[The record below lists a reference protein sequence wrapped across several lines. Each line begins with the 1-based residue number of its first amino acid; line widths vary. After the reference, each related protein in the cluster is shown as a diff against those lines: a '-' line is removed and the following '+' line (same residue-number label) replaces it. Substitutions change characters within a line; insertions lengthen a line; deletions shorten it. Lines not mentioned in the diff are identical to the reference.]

1 MEYQSAEVQWKL
13 MVVIELL
20 LQSVTLVGMVLL
32 AGAEPIL
39 PAFLAVQIPTMTA
52 VATG

>member
-20 LQSVTLVGMVLL
+20 LQSVSLVGMVLL
-32 AGAEPIL
+32 AGAESIL
-39 PAFLAVQIPTMTA
+39 PALAVQIPTMIA